1 MVKKPGNDISGH
13 GWRTEEKNCTPHN
26 IIITRLVN
34 FIKLR
39 RKSVGIKDEKE
50 EKKKQQRKQ
59 ENVNERIK
67 ENEKREK
74 RRKERSDDVEGQKR
88 RLH

>member
-1 MVKKPGNDISGH
+1 MVKKPSNDINGH
-13 GWRTEEKNCTPHN
+13 GWRTEEKKNCKPHN

-39 RKSVGIKDEKE
+39 RKSVGIKDEKK

-59 ENVNERIK
+59 ENVNERMK

-74 RRKERSDDVEGQKR
+74 RRK
-88 RLH
+88 